1 MGLNL
6 VRLAAKAIHINSQ
19 SGTLSGLNLAR
30 MALQAFNPG
39 IISLNPLFNV
49 FIRGL
54 NYMENIQVD
63 TLILR
68 KIQALRFEVTMMH
81 PDCIERAQLNQKVAK
96 LIKLYH
102 EAYA

>member
-19 SGTLSGLNLAR
+19 SATLIGLNLVR
-30 MALQAFNPG
+30 MALQSFNPG
-39 IISLNPLFNV
+39 MVSLNPLFNV

-68 KIQALRFEVTMMH
+68 KIQALRFEVTMMN
-81 PDCIERAQLNQKVAK
+81 PDCIERAHLNQKVAN
-96 LIKLYH
+96 LIRLYH